1 MNRIRRYEN
10 KLYVNVFGY
19 HMNSGWGY
27 FNLNIKKHLANLK
40 SKLESEQ
47 DDEIKGRIARE
58 LVDFINK
65 PKYQVNRI
73 KDTIT
78 EIFRL
83 DELTNMATLGSRT
96 KKYSLIFKV
105 DIDLYESDVQKSRN
119 DIDEEMDGDIN
130 PDSYIIGEA
139 VKKIESEWNNSNNI
153 HVEVQQ

>member
-1 MNRIRRYEN
+1 MNRIRRYKN
-10 KLYVNVFGY
+10 KLYVNVNGY
-19 HMNSGWGY
+19 FNASGYGY
-27 FNLNIKKHLANLK
+27 FNLNIKKHLVDLK

-65 PKYQVNRI
+65 PKYQVNRT

-83 DELTNMATLGSRT
+83 EELTHMVTLRPRT
-96 KKYSLIFKV
+96 KKYSLIFMV

-119 DIDEEMDGDIN
+119 DIDEEMDGYIN
-130 PDSYIIGEA
+130 PDSYIIEEA
-139 VKKIESEWNNSNNI
+139 VKKIESEWYNSNNI